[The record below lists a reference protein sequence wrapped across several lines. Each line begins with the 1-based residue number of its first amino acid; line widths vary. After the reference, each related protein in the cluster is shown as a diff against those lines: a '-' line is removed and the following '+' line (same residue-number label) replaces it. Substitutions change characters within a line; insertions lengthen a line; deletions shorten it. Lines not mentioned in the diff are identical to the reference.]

1 MKQLIILLCLLATT
15 YQTGFA
21 CLESGIRNATKV
33 PGRIVIETLD
43 NGIIFDSGEY
53 VDKESGMTV
62 KVRGNT
68 SARYNPKKP
77 YKIKLQKKGD
87 MLCSGNSLLKDKNW
101 LLQRTDNMN
110 TVIGLKAN
118 ELLKEDDKMNK
129 V

>member
-1 MKQLIILLCLLATT
+1 
-15 YQTGFA
+15 
-21 CLESGIRNATKV
+21 
-33 PGRIVIETLD
+33 
-43 NGIIFDSGEY
+43 
-53 VDKESGMTV
+53 
-62 KVRGNT
+62 
-68 SARYNPKKP
+68 
-77 YKIKLQKKGD
+77 